1 MGQASGSDI
10 TVQTPTPPPRYRAW
24 LLFLLLALGVH
35 ALLLASL
42 PYWSSDPGARGPG
55 VSVELAPIQ
64 PSATAEEATH
74 PATTGSASQNAP
86 PASPPPTPPSA
97 QTVTP
102 ETPTPT
108 RPKSSTA
115 SPRLARPAAPIAETS
130 PPASPSPTA
139 ESREPPATQNRTGS
153 DTAQTSS
160 AAPADAADWQ
170 GDYSRALRAAL
181 AQRHQYPRRAA
192 RFGLTGT
199 AQVTFTIQRDGRFT
213 DIGITAS
220 TGSALLDQAAL
231 DTVRRLGRFR
241 PLPDGYSA
249 EGWTLSVPL
258 VYRRD

>member
-35 ALLLASL
+35 ALLLVSL
-42 PYWSSDPGARGPG
+42 PYWSSDPGERGPS

-64 PSATAEEATH
+64 PSATAAEATH
-74 PATTGSASQNAP
+74 PATAGSASQAP
-86 PASPPPTPPSA
+86 PPAALPPTPPSA
-97 QTVTP
+97 QTVAP
-102 ETPTPT
+102 VTPT

-115 SPRLARPAAPIAETS
+115 PPRLARPAGPEPETS
-130 PPASPSPTA
+130 PPASRSPTA
-139 ESREPPATQNRTGS
+139 EPREPAATPNRTGS
-153 DTAQTSS
+153 DTAQTPSS
-160 AAPADAADWQ
+160 APADADDWQ
-170 GDYSRALRAAL
+170 DDYSRALRAAL

-199 AQVTFTIQRDGRFT
+199 AQVTFTIRRDGRFT

-231 DTVRRLGRFR
+231 DTVRRLGRFL